1 MRITINR
8 KSFAVTLADNTL
20 SQSISA
26 MCPIKLNMSRSGG
39 HEYYAA
45 LPKKVNTAGAPET
58 SLVHRGGI
66 YYFAVWNA
74 FSLVFK
80 DADIAPYSV
89 HIVGEAEDE
98 LVSVLEH
105 SDGTITITMEE

>member
-8 KSFAVTLADNTL
+8 KSFAVTLADNAL
-20 SQSISA
+20 SHSISA
-26 MCPIKLNMSRSGG
+26 MCPINLDMSRSGG

-45 LPKKVNTAGAPET
+45 LPNKVKTAGAAET
-58 SLVHRGGI
+58 SLVNRGGI
-66 YYFAVWNA
+66 YYFAAWNA

-89 HIVGEAEDE
+89 HIVGQAEDE

-105 SDGTITITMEE
+105 SGGTITITMEE